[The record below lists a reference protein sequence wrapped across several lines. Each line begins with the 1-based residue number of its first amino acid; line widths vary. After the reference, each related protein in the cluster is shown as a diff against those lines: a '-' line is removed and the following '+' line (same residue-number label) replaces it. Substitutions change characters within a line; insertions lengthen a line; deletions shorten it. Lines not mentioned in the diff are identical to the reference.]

1 MIHISKRAAEK
12 LKEAYPDSQKNSFR
26 VFVSGMGWGGPRM
39 GLALDEP
46 KTNDEIIKT
55 EGFSIIVASEVADI
69 IRSYGKLFIDYKDR
83 LWAKGFQLSFP
94 GKSSC

>member
-1 MIHISKRAAEK
+1 
-12 LKEAYPDSQKNSFR
+12 
-26 VFVSGMGWGGPRM
+26 M

-46 KTNDEIIKT
+46 KANDEIIEG

-69 IRSYGKLFIDYKDR
+69 IRSYGKLLIDYKDQ

-94 GKSSC
+94 GKGSC